1 MAYRRKKHC
10 KRSTLPPPG
19 VWFPYRAKAAAEV
32 EVTAR
37 AIRQMPSVKSLV
49 ERCGKA
55 VGWQRLLYRLRLLS
69 TPEGEARRI
78 CQPLRKAFLKKMGLP
93 PGTAAAAADSFVW
106 MAEQDELAA
115 ERVLM
120 LMRLLGGGGMPAR
133 AIGGAVRELQRFVGC
148 GQPVLETKHMTCKC
162 EQAMD

>member
-1 MAYRRKKHC
+1 
-10 KRSTLPPPG
+10 
-19 VWFPYRAKAAAEV
+19 
-32 EVTAR
+32 
-37 AIRQMPSVKSLV
+37 MPSVKSLV

-78 CQPLRKAFLKKMGLP
+78 CQPLRRAFLKKMGLP

-106 MAEQDELAA
+106 MAEQDELAV

-120 LMRLLGGGGMPAR
+120 LMRLLGGGGVPAR
-133 AIGGAVRELQRFVGC
+133 AVGGAVRELQKYVGVWRTST
-148 GQPVLETKHMTCKC
+148 G
-162 EQAMD
+162 D